1 MDWLKRLWDWLV
13 GAAKALLDKV
23 LDKVLD
29 RAREILDRREVA
41 ALALEAIRAAAKE
54 GLTGEQAWT
63 QARDAFTA
71 ALKGAGLELGA
82 CAVDTTLQ
90 TIYDAWK
97 ELGYPEEGGD
107 EQ

>member
-1 MDWLKRLWDWLV
+1 MDWLKRVWDWIV
-13 GAAKALLDKV
+13 GAARTLLDAV
-23 LDKVLD
+23 LETVLA
-29 RAREILDRREVA
+29 RAREILERREVA
-41 ALALEAIRAAAKE
+41 ALALEAIRAAARE
-54 GLTGEQAWT
+54 GLTGEKAWVA
-63 QARDAFTA
+63 ARDAFTA